1 MNEQPSLWI
10 FPILIHDLHRVFANV
25 PGRTVE
31 RVDLRFRE
39 NTGTSRG
46 VKPGPPQNLICHL
59 VPDARKTVS
68 QVLPNQKI
76 VVPREDALTP
86 WA

>member
-1 MNEQPSLWI
+1 MSEQPSLWI

-39 NTGTSRG
+39 NTGTSCG
-46 VKPGPPQNLICHL
+46 VEPGAPQNLICHK
-59 VPDARKTVS
+59 VPNARKTLLHQEQRFQRRAFSAVT
-68 QVLPNQKI
+68 KF
-76 VVPREDALTP
+76 RD
-86 WA
+86 